1 MMTIVLDKY
10 VVTRNHRPKKI
21 LAYEDAGFS
30 VKEAEAYVGVL
41 EEQDENLTSLL

>member
-1 MMTIVLDKY
+1 MIIVDSMS
-10 VVTRNHRPKKI
+10 REEKI

-30 VKEAEAYVGVL
+30 GKEAEAYVGVL